1 MTLQL
6 SHKIENDMFI
16 LFMSPPQFT
25 QPDGF
30 KKTFIHID
38 ISVFF
43 YFFYICACRCVR
55 PCVPS
60 HKHAP
65 SVKMHMFVNVVYV
78 LQETSSVLHF
88 HLNTF
93 CTISLLFKRDRAQT
107 GKKERMKR
115 KKNPNARSGLS
126 SRRTHLTGN
135 IKLMNT

>member
-1 MTLQL
+1 MTLQF

-16 LFMSPPQFT
+16 LFTSSPQFT

-38 ISVFF
+38 ISKFSECIF
-43 YFFYICACRCVR
+43 YFLYICARRSVR

-65 SVKMHMFVNVVYV
+65 RVEMHMFVNVVYA

-93 CTISLLFKRDRAQT
+93 CTISLLFKGDRAQT
-107 GKKERMKR
+107 GKTER
-115 KKNPNARSGLS
+115 KKE
-126 SRRTHLTGN
+126 
-135 IKLMNT
+135 